1 MSAIMHWLTVLEC
14 VLGVLV
20 VVVGALYLLSS
31 FYEDYLNDKSKEQ

>member
-1 MSAIMHWLTVLEC
+1 MSDLMHWLTVLEC

-31 FYEDYLNDKSKEQ
+31 FYEDYLNGKSNR